1 MDDMSFL
8 LQVTIDCADVNAQAR
23 FWSHALGY
31 VEQPPPEGFDSW
43 EQLLEHSGVPRDQ
56 WHTRSALV
64 DPDGHGPRIFFQTVP
79 EPKRAKNRMHLDIHV
94 GIGTR
99 GEERQR
105 LLEAEAARLTGL
117 GARILWR
124 LDAENGSEACIAMAD
139 PEGNE
144 FCVD

>member
-1 MDDMSFL
+1 VSALIQITF
-8 LQVTIDCADVNAQAR
+8 DCTDVHAQAA
-23 FWSHALGY
+23 FWAQALGY

-43 EQLLEHSGVPRDQ
+43 EQLLELNGVPRSE
-56 WHTRSALV
+56 WGRRTALV
-64 DPDGHGPRIFFQTVP
+64 DPDGAGPRLFFQTVP
-79 EPKRAKNRMHLDIHV
+79 ERKSAKNRLHLDIHV
-94 GIGTR
+94 GVGTR

-105 LLEAEAARLTGL
+105 LLDGEAARLTGL

-124 LDAENGSEACIAMAD
+124 GDAEAGSGSFITMAD